1 MEKSIRFIFNQLERL
16 FRIYQHEFF
25 VAALSITRNGS
36 AAEDVVYDALLAVAT
51 LATPPENLK
60 AYVYRAIRNKALH
73 QKSKHSAS
81 TTPA

>member
-1 MEKSIRFIFNQLERL
+1 L

-60 AYVYRAIRNKALH
+60 TYVYRAIRNKALH
-73 QKSKHSAS
+73 QKK
-81 TTPA
+81 